1 LAIHS
6 RLESIKTVDYTIKRY
21 WEISKGGPLRMGQ
34 ANGYQERSRRK
45 SFALPYVR
53 WRKTSI

>member
-1 LAIHS
+1 
-6 RLESIKTVDYTIKRY
+6 
-21 WEISKGGPLRMGQ
+21 MGQ

-53 WRKTSI
+53 WRKTSIRYSHEDVHKSLKDFYVISILRIYLFKL